1 MKIYNNFTN
10 NTRYNQTKTND
21 VIPRYNNANT
31 VQLTKDTVSF
41 RASKII
47 NLPES
52 ILSKC
57 KTTIKKILP
66 NGSNN
71 NVRPKDLMDLPE
83 KQIIEICQNALKK
96 QIPLGRGQEATVY
109 KIEEFPRE
117 YCIREDRRICKG
129 YNNLK
134 LSYNLDKF
142 DKANFVIAKLGQG
155 LTLLKYISGIP
166 LKIMR
171 NSDTISGIKVKE
183 SMQELIAN
191 NFPEESFIKVLD
203 QIERNRANG
212 IVFDRK
218 GENLLVDPMIQEIT
232 AIDFSPKFNDI
243 EYNPIAYI
251 YHALDVDGT
260 PFAPK
265 VLGKLMNAY
274 AERLKTCDLKDLNL
288 DVLDKN
294 FYYRGFMDDAF
305 NKFKDRELLEKCRTM
320 LFDDLLEAKKTMT
333 ESDFNA
339 KVEYFKFEIENLL
352 IDPLETQRYEIY

>member
-1 MKIYNNFTN
+1 MKIYNNLTN
-10 NTRYNQTKTND
+10 NTQYNCNSKK
-21 VIPRYNNANT
+21 NT
-31 VQLTKDTVSF
+31 IHQNLFASKVLDRDAVSF
-41 RASKII
+41 KSSKII

-52 ILSKC
+52 ILAKC

-66 NGSNN
+66 SGANN

-142 DKANFVIAKLGQG
+142 DKANFVVAKIGEG

-203 QIERNRANG
+203 QIESNRTNG

-274 AERLKTCDLKDLNL
+274 AERLKTCSLKDLNL

-294 FYYRGFMDDAF
+294 FYHRGFMDDAF
-305 NKFKDRELLEKCRTM
+305 NKFKDRDLLEKCRVM
-320 LFDDLLEAKKTMT
+320 LFEDLLKAKNEMSKK
-333 ESDFNA
+333 EFNDYA
-339 KVEYFKFEIENLL
+339 NYFKYEIENLL
-352 IDPLETQRYEIY
+352 IDPIETKRYEIY

>member
-1 MKIYNNFTN
+1 MKILNNYTN
-10 NTRYNQTKTND
+10 NNAYNYFSKKNTIQQCE
-21 VIPRYNNANT
+21 IYNEITPCSAAI
-31 VQLTKDTVSF
+31 SF
-41 RASKII
+41 KSSKIV

-57 KTTIKKILP
+57 KFTIKKLLP
-66 NGSNN
+66 KNSNI
-71 NVRPKDLMDLPE
+71 RPRDLMDLPE

-96 QIPLGRGQEATVY
+96 KISLGKGQEATVY

-117 YCIREDRRICKG
+117 YCIREDRRLCKSFD
-129 YNNLK
+129 NLK
-134 LSYNLDKF
+134 LNFKLDKF
-142 DKANFVIAKLGQG
+142 DKANFVVAKLGEG

-171 NSDTISGIKVKE
+171 NSDTVSGIKVKE

-191 NFPEESFIKVLD
+191 NFPEESFIKVLN
-203 QIERNRANG
+203 QIEKNRANG
-212 IVFDRK
+212 IIFDRK

-243 EYNPIAYI
+243 EYNPISYI

-274 AERLKTCDLKDLNL
+274 AERLKTCDLKDINL

-305 NKFKDRELLEKCRTM
+305 NKFKDRELLEKCRSM
-320 LFDDLLEAKKTMT
+320 LFDDLLEAKQTMSKRKF
-333 ESDFNA
+333 SD
-339 KVEYFKFEIENLL
+339 KVDYFKFEIENLL
-352 IDPLETQRYEIY
+352 IDPITVSSDEIY